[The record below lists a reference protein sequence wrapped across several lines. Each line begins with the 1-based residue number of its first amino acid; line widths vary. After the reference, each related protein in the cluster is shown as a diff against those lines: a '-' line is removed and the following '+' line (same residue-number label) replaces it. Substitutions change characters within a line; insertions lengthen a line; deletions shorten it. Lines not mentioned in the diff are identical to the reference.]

1 MSQIR
6 TIISDADGTLVNTL
20 FLIRHGQYEAAV
32 EYLIK
37 REVPYHHI
45 PEYEVYEKII
55 NKSVG
60 GNTRETFEKTLRKLF
75 DKANAHILNQIDFDE
90 LDSSLAP
97 IQDRLATLYVHPFH
111 GLTELFTWLGSSKT
125 NFGIFTSGNRR
136 MIIRNFG
143 VSLPV
148 LGHTDLFRLDD
159 VNIEERLSAF
169 IARSMAVY
177 GMPKLAVITCEEVAK
192 TKPDPEGILKL
203 IEQLQAKLDETLV
216 IGDHPA
222 DMQAAQ
228 AAGLHAVGISHGF
241 STSEELLKE
250 GAVSVIDDLASLPKA
265 IEAHNN
271 GKKLLF

>member
-20 FLIRHGQYEAAV
+20 FPIRHGQYEAAV